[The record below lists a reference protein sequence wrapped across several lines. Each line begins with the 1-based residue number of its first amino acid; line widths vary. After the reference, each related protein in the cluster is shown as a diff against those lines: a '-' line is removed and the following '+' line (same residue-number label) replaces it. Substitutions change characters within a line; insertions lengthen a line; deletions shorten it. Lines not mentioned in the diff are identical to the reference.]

1 MSILATFRQIS
12 ECEAMT
18 FEDVDVDAVA
28 DLGPEDVEARE
39 VFGEDKV
46 GMILTSD
53 WLSEHNTDL

>member
-1 MSILATFRQIS
+1 
-12 ECEAMT
+12 MT

-46 GMILTSD
+46 GIILIS
-53 WLSEHNTDL
+53 WLSGYNNTDL

>member
-1 MSILATFRQIS
+1 MATFRQIS
-12 ECEAMT
+12 EREAMT

-53 WLSEHNTDL
+53 RLSEHKY

>member
-1 MSILATFRQIS
+1 MQLSDRSS
-12 ECEAMT
+12 ECPAMT

-46 GMILTSD
+46 GIILTSD
-53 WLSEHNTDL
+53 WLSAHKTDL